1 MIILPANVAAL
12 FLGEAVDY
20 EELTVDNV
28 VRTLNAAKLA
38 ASHYVWF
45 QMAGGP
51 IRWTVHGLADPTTS
65 FGIQVFDLEQ
75 SEGMSKTATKWRF
88 IREGASNGV
97 VRAVY
102 YR

>member
-1 MIILPANVAAL
+1 MITLRANVAAL
-12 FLGEAVDY
+12 FNGEAVDY
-20 EELTVDNV
+20 EELTVDNA
-28 VRTLNAAKLA
+28 VRTLNAAKVA
-38 ASHYVWF
+38 ASHYIWL

-51 IRWTVHGLADPTTS
+51 IRMTVHGVDPTTG
-65 FGIQVFDLEQ
+65 FGIQLFDLEQ
-75 SEGMSKTATKWRF
+75 FESPTKTASKLRM